1 MPNVES
7 DNLPDLAGSQKTP
20 AQGVRR
26 VWGTMKSCTPSTVKG
41 AIVRLVSNQLVP
53 SIDSIIVKC
62 KYRRTTDNKL
72 RWWFLL
78 FMPEE
83 ALQKLEMAWEQVAIQ
98 TSWKLEPCM
107 APANFLEPPVEMVL
121 PP

>member
-7 DNLPDLAGSQKTP
+7 DNLPDPAGSQKIQ
-20 AQGVRR
+20 AQAVRR
-26 VWGTMKSCTPSTVKG
+26 IWGTLKSRTPSAVKG

-62 KYRRTTDNKL
+62 KYRNTTDNKF

-83 ALQKLEMAWEQVAIQ
+83 ALQNLEIAWEQVAIQ
-98 TSWKLEPCM
+98 V
-107 APANFLEPPVEMVL
+107 AI
-121 PP
+121 